1 MNVFAF
7 DLKIGHVVVL
17 FLLRDPVKMNVSFKT
32 ETEAAVSGNL
42 FIFINF

>member
-1 MNVFAF
+1 MNLFAF

-32 ETEAAVSGNL
+32 EAAVSGNL